1 MVKGWTGSKT
11 WMAGAV
17 AAAAAIA
24 GDTQSPADHALHLYP
39 SKLTVLKR
47 PVCIRIARDK
57 WTAHAGHTLAYLL
70 DCRDMNAILVRD
82 LETDETFEADTS
94 TATRDRG
101 WTCAPTVDQTRQ
113 AVDDLKGL
121 GYEVEVKRRIG

>member
-1 MVKGWTGSKT
+1 MVD
-11 WMAGAV
+11 
-17 AAAAAIA
+17 
-24 GDTQSPADHALHLYP
+24 DTQSPADHALHLYP
-39 SKLTVLKR
+39 SKLTIPKR
-47 PVCIRIARDK
+47 PVCIRITREK

-70 DCRDMNAILVRD
+70 DCRDGNGILVID
-82 LETDETFEADTS
+82 LGTGDRCDTFEANTF